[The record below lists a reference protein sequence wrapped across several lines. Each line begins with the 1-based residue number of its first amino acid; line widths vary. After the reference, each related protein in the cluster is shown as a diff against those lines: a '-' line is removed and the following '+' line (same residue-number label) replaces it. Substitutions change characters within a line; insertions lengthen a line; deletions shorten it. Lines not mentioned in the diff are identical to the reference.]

1 MSDYTIVL
9 PSKPRI
15 VSEVD
20 FRGTYEIDGL
30 YPGYGHTLGNSL
42 RRIILSSLQGSAVTA
57 VKISGVPHEFSVIP
71 NIKEDVIRILLNL
84 KEVHFN
90 VVSNE
95 AQLLTLKVKGVK
107 VVTAGDIKVTGGV
120 EILNPDLVIATLT
133 DKNAEL
139 DMEITVEKGL
149 GFVSKEVLQKNRVDI
164 GQITLDAIFTPIKRV
179 SYEVENMRVG
189 DKTDFNR
196 LKIFI
201 ETNGTIT
208 PKEAL
213 EKSIETMIN
222 QLKAIIGFKEEEIL
236 TPIDTKKTSASQK
249 TDLLDDDSLKT
260 RIETLNLSART
271 LNALSNA
278 NIRTVGGLARKKEK
292 DILEIE
298 GLGQKALNEIKE
310 VWKNKKG

>member
-149 GFVSKEVLQKNRVDI
+149 GFVSKLGRVVVWPA
-164 GQITLDAIFTPIKRV
+164 GRRKR
-179 SYEVENMRVG
+179 
-189 DKTDFNR
+189 F
-196 LKIFI
+196 
-201 ETNGTIT
+201 
-208 PKEAL
+208 
-213 EKSIETMIN
+213 
-222 QLKAIIGFKEEEIL
+222 
-236 TPIDTKKTSASQK
+236 
-249 TDLLDDDSLKT
+249 
-260 RIETLNLSART
+260 
-271 LNALSNA
+271 
-278 NIRTVGGLARKKEK
+278 
-292 DILEIE
+292 
-298 GLGQKALNEIKE
+298 
-310 VWKNKKG
+310 